1 MSRAGLLHLPILR
14 AGVPY
19 RSLERMTLNHVAT
32 GEPVVEVSQANRGLI
47 SRDLLRMAEH
57 RRVLAGMSS
66 GELLGICRRAAE
78 LFHDGT
84 ITLYDDVTQSPQ
96 EFVEQQS
103 STTGMPRVMC
113 RNNMEKTND
122 VV

>member
-1 MSRAGLLHLPILR
+1 MSRPGDLLHLPILR
-14 AGVPY
+14 AGKPY
-19 RSLERMTLNHVAT
+19 RSLERVTLNHVST

-66 GELLGICRRAAE
+66 GELLDICRRAAE

-84 ITLYDDVTQSPQ
+84 ITLYDDVT
-96 EFVEQQS
+96 
-103 STTGMPRVMC
+103 
-113 RNNMEKTND
+113 
-122 VV
+122 